1 MSQSTAEAVNAE
13 QIEFWNEVQGDKWVR
28 LQDRIDAMLQPV
40 GQAAIERLSL
50 RPGERVLDVGC
61 GCGTTTMKLAEQ
73 VGSGGGALGADIS
86 RPMLAHAN
94 ERAAKSG
101 SIASFLDADAQT
113 HDFGAASFDAVF
125 SRVGVMFFTSP
136 DAAFANL
143 RRAVNSGG
151 RMTFACWRERADNP
165 WLVTAMKIA
174 GQYIELPPPPEIGE
188 PGPFSFADESHVRP
202 IIEGAGWVEVSFERF
217 DTALHIGSD
226 AEDAA
231 KYIMQMGPASPLVA
245 EADEKTRTAIF
256 ADLQAALAPH
266 AGPQGVRMD
275 ASIWIVKAKQ
285 G

>member
-1 MSQSTAEAVNAE
+1 MSQAATEAPNAE

-40 GQAAIERLSL
+40 GHAAIERLSL

-61 GCGTTTMKLAEQ
+61 GCGTTTMELAER
-73 VGSGGGALGADIS
+73 VGSGGAVVGADIS
-86 RPMLAHAN
+86 RPMLTHAS

-113 HDFGAASFDAVF
+113 HDFGEASYDAVF
-125 SRVGVMFFTSP
+125 SRVGVMFFKSP
-136 DAAFANL
+136 GAAFANI
-143 RRAVNSGG
+143 RRAVKPGG
-151 RMTFACWRERADNP
+151 RLSFACWRERADNP

-174 GQYIELPPPPEIGE
+174 GQHIELPPPPEVGE
-188 PGPFSFADESHVRP
+188 PGPFSFAEESHVRP
-202 IIEGAGWVEVSFERF
+202 IVEGTGWANVAFERF
-217 DTALHIGSD
+217 DTKLHLGAD
-226 AEDAA
+226 AEDAT
-231 KYIMQMGPASPLVA
+231 KFIIQMGPASPLVA

-266 AGPQGVRMD
+266 AGPQGVRME
-275 ASIWIVKAKQ
+275 ASIWIVTAKQ